1 MSFLPDNNRYLTF
14 SHSLKKLSGLFVLL
28 LFFNCAKTGSP
39 PGGPVDDIP
48 PRILSTA
55 PESNATR
62 VSRATRLSFTFT
74 EPLNRKSFE
83 DAIFITPNPARSE
96 DDAELQFKWRGKTV
110 DVILPDSLREQR
122 TYVVTVGT
130 GVRDRRGVNMKES
143 FALAFSTGDTLD
155 RGEIKGRIFDEK
167 AAGLLVMAYI
177 LTEGQEP
184 NPAKIAADY
193 YTQVGEAKTFSL
205 SYLAPGRYRV
215 FALQDRDGDRL
226 YTRGDELIGIAT
238 NDVIIDQNY
247 RNNQALR
254 FRLMQE
260 DTLAPGLSAVTAI
273 SANQIEWRFDEA
285 VSPHSSKWMN
295 RLKIFEKETQR
306 PLPVFAAYPHPL
318 NGAQILAL
326 TAPMQA
332 MPYFATADSLLDD
345 AGLMIDSAR
354 GAIDFEGAAQPDTI
368 RPRLVKIS
376 IADSTRDLSLDA
388 PIVLFFSEMMKTD
401 SAFSPL
407 VVQDTSG
414 ARAAGAAEWVNP
426 LQFRF
431 SPQPNW
437 KSRCRYEIKINAD
450 SLFDW
455 NGNALF
461 DTTRQ
466 ITFWT
471 LNADTLASISGAI
484 ADADSTAGGLIH
496 LKARQFDGKIEYSTT
511 ASAPGGYS
519 FPGILPGLYEISG
532 FRDANHNGRF
542 DAGMPFPFAPAERYH
557 VWPDTIKVRSRWP
570 NEGNDLVLP

>member
-1 MSFLPDNNRYLTF
+1 M
-14 SHSLKKLSGLFVLL
+14 
-28 LFFNCAKTGSP
+28 
-39 PGGPVDDIP
+39 DDIP

-55 PESNATR
+55 PESNATG
-62 VSRATRLSFTFT
+62 VSRATQLSFNFS
-74 EPLNRKSFE
+74 ENLNRKSFE

-122 TYVVTVGT
+122 TYVVTIGA
-130 GVRDRRGVNMKES
+130 GVRDRHGVTMKES

-155 RGEIKGRIFDEK
+155 RGEIKGRIFEEK
-167 AAGLLVMAYI
+167 AAGLLIMAYI

-184 NPAKIAADY
+184 NPAKTPADY

-238 NDVIIDQNY
+238 QDVLIDQNY
-247 RNNQALR
+247 STNPALR

-260 DTLAPGLSAVTAI
+260 DTLTPGLSAVTAI
-273 SANQIEWRFDEA
+273 SANQVEWRFDEA

-295 RLKIFEKETQR
+295 RLKIFEKETQQR
-306 PLPVFAAYPHPL
+306 LPVFAAFPHPL
-318 NGAQILAL
+318 NAAQILSL

-332 MPYFATADSLLDD
+332 MPYQGVADSLFDD

-354 GAIDFEGAAQPDTI
+354 GVISFDGTAQPDTL

-376 IADSTRDLSLDA
+376 IADSSRDLNLDA
-388 PIVLFFSEMMKTD
+388 AIDLFFSEMMKSD

-407 VVQDTSG
+407 RIQDTSG
-414 ARAAGAAEWVNP
+414 TVVTGRAEWLNP

-431 SPQPNW
+431 RPQPHW
-437 KSRCRYEIKINAD
+437 KSRCRYEMKISAD

-461 DTTRQ
+461 DTTKQ

-484 ADADSTAGGLIH
+484 ADADSTATGPIH
-496 LKARQFDGKIEYSTT
+496 LKARQFGSKIEYGTT
-511 ASAPGGYS
+511 TSAAGGYS
-519 FPGILPGLYEISG
+519 FPGVLPGLYEISG
-532 FRDANHNGRF
+532 FRDENKNGRF
-542 DAGMPFPFAPAERYH
+542 DAGMPFPFMPAERYH

-570 NEGNDLVLP
+570 NEGNNLVLP